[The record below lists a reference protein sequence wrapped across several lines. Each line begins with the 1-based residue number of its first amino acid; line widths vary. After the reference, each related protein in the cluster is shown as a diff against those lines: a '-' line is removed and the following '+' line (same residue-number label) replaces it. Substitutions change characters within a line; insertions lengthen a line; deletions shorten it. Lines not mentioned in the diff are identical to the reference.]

1 MPIILGSFWGHF
13 WGHFGCPLFWSHFGV
28 IFRCGVLSG
37 HLVGEGLKLV
47 GSLVGSLVGE
57 GLKLVGS
64 LVGSLV
70 GKPVGGGAEQVW
82 WCGPVGLGI

>member
-1 MPIILGSFWGHF
+1 MPIILGSFWVPTILGVI
-13 WGHFGCPLFWSHFGV
+13 FGVILGAHYFGV

-37 HLVGEGLKLV
+37 H
-47 GSLVGSLVGE
+47 LVGE

-82 WCGPVGLGI
+82 WCGQVGLGI